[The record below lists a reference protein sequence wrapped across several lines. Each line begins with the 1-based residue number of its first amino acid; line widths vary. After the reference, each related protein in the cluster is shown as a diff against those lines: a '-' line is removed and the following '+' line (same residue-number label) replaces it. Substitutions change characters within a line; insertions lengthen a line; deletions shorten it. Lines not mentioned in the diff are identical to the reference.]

1 MVTIIYGDNRF
12 SFEGKAKRIP
22 YKFGNNRKV
31 STTGK
36 IRERT
41 ISTKG
46 SIELTISDL
55 NEDLFKKLI
64 NCWGSTEL
72 KQIITEKGTIHTVLF
87 PPDLPNEY
95 NFTIDGMIFYNAT
108 LSLAEAY

>member
-1 MVTIIYGDNRF
+1 MVTVIYGDTRF
-12 SFEGKAKRIP
+12 TFEGRARRIP

-46 SIELTISDL
+46 NIELIIYDL
-55 NEDLFKKLI
+55 DEGLFKKLV

-72 KQIITEKGTIHTVLF
+72 KQIITEKGNIHTVLF
-87 PPDLPNEY
+87 PPELPNEY
-95 NFTIDGMIFYNAT
+95 EFDNEGKVFYNAT
-108 LSLAEAY
+108 LSLVEAY